1 MQFHCPQHQCADC
14 QQKTGDAGGMIYRC
28 RWCERG
34 YCEDCLDWDKTKLL
48 GENLLEYELLG
59 FPAVVQ
65 AFYIECPSCHDH
77 HEEDTEAREFCAN
90 MAQEFECRHREMLE
104 KQILEMDEMKT
115 AAMLPPSRAESLTDA
130 TTLNDSGIST
140 PKFAGFEDATSSKK
154 RKREAV
160 QKASQQPPM
169 KRSSRLSG

>member
-14 QQKTGDAGGMIYRC
+14 QQKTGDAGGMIFRC

-34 YCEDCLDWDKTKLL
+34 YCEDCLDWDKTTLL
-48 GENLLEYELLG
+48 GENLPEYELLD

-77 HEEDTEAREFCAN
+77 HEENVEARDFCAN
-90 MAQEFECRHREMLE
+90 IAYEIECKHREILE
-104 KQILEMDEMKT
+104 KHLLDVEEIKKS
-115 AAMLPPSRAESLTDA
+115 AMLPPSRADSLTDA
-130 TTLNDSGIST
+130 TTLDDSGIST
-140 PKFAGFEDATSSKK
+140 PQLAGLEDAPSSIK
-154 RKREAV
+154 RKREAA
-160 QKASQQPPM
+160 QKAFQQPPV

>member
-1 MQFHCPQHQCADC
+1 
-14 QQKTGDAGGMIYRC
+14 MIFRC

-48 GENLLEYELLG
+48 GENLPEYELLD

-77 HEEDTEAREFCAN
+77 HEEDSEAREFCAN
-90 MAQEFECRHREMLE
+90 MAHEFECRHQEMLE
-104 KQILEMDEMKT
+104 KQGLEIEEIKT
-115 AAMLPPSRAESLTDA
+115 AEMLPPSRAESLTDA
-130 TTLNDSGIST
+130 TTLNDSGFST
-140 PKFAGFEDATSSKK
+140 PKFAAFEEAASSQN
-154 RKREAV
+154 RKREAA
-160 QKASQQPPM
+160 QKAFQQLPA